1 MSKFHNYSANNIQLI
16 TMQCPDATF
25 VAGRMA
31 WENEFNRQVNRGE
44 KGIRILAPAPY
55 TIKKEQDK
63 VDPVTGE
70 IMMDKSLLLI
80 QDRDLTQ
87 YSLLS
92 VSGMEAAELVEALSA
107 MKDYDR
113 LDIAEYLDNMGAW
126 TTEIANERTRE
137 FGEYHLDVRYYTDA
151 NEVIN
156 LKAEMEFNERAK
168 EPIGADDVILKIAF
182 ADGFEVERITRNVPT
197 RAPPGCSRIRPL
209 RRSIASKRH
218 SRG

>member
-1 MSKFHNYSANNIQLI
+1 MKELKSSLDMIRRTASGLI
-16 TMQCPDATF
+16 TGIEAQLFELERDRELMQDMSIN
-25 VAGRMA
+25 G
-31 WENEFNRQVNRGE
+31 
-44 KGIRILAPAPY
+44 
-55 TIKKEQDK
+55 QDK
-63 VDPVTGE
+63 E
-70 IMMDKSLLLI
+70 RLLLI

-182 ADGFEVERITRNVPT
+182 ADGF
-197 RAPPGCSRIRPL
+197 
-209 RRSIASKRH
+209 
-218 SRG
+218 

>member
-1 MSKFHNYSANNIQLI
+1 MKELKSSLDMIRRTASELI
-16 TMQCPDATF
+16 TGIEAQLFELERDRELMQDMSIN
-25 VAGRMA
+25 G
-31 WENEFNRQVNRGE
+31 
-44 KGIRILAPAPY
+44 
-55 TIKKEQDK
+55 QDK
-63 VDPVTGE
+63 E
-70 IMMDKSLLLI
+70 SLLLI

-182 ADGFEVERITRNVPT
+182 ADGF
-197 RAPPGCSRIRPL
+197 
-209 RRSIASKRH
+209 
-218 SRG
+218 

>member
-1 MSKFHNYSANNIQLI
+1 MLSKHFGIDTSEYSFGYIAGWNSGKGMKELKSSLDMIRRTASGLI
-16 TMQCPDATF
+16 T
-25 VAGRMA
+25 
-31 WENEFNRQVNRGE
+31 
-44 KGIRILAPAPY
+44 GIEAQLFELERDRELM
-55 TIKKEQDK
+55 KEQEK
-63 VDPVTGE
+63 E
-70 IMMDKSLLLI
+70 SLLLI
-80 QDRDLTQ
+80 QNRDLTQ

-92 VSGMEAAELVEALSA
+92 VSGMDAAELVEALSA
-107 MKDYDR
+107 MKDDDR

-182 ADGFEVERITRNVPT
+182 ADGF
-197 RAPPGCSRIRPL
+197 
-209 RRSIASKRH
+209 
-218 SRG
+218 

>member
-1 MSKFHNYSANNIQLI
+1 MKELKSSLDMIRRTASELI
-16 TMQCPDATF
+16 TGIEAQLFELERDRELMQDMSIN
-25 VAGRMA
+25 G
-31 WENEFNRQVNRGE
+31 
-44 KGIRILAPAPY
+44 
-55 TIKKEQDK
+55 QDK
-63 VDPVTGE
+63 E
-70 IMMDKSLLLI
+70 SLLLI

-168 EPIGADDVILKIAF
+168 EAIGADDVILKIAF
-182 ADGFEVERITRNVPT
+182 ADGF
-197 RAPPGCSRIRPL
+197 
-209 RRSIASKRH
+209 
-218 SRG
+218 

>member
-1 MSKFHNYSANNIQLI
+1 MKELKSSLDMIRRTASRLI
-16 TMQCPDATF
+16 TGIEAQLFELERDRELMQDMSIN
-25 VAGRMA
+25 G
-31 WENEFNRQVNRGE
+31 
-44 KGIRILAPAPY
+44 
-55 TIKKEQDK
+55 QDK
-63 VDPVTGE
+63 E
-70 IMMDKSLLLI
+70 SLLLI

-182 ADGFEVERITRNVPT
+182 ADGF
-197 RAPPGCSRIRPL
+197 
-209 RRSIASKRH
+209 
-218 SRG
+218 

>member
-1 MSKFHNYSANNIQLI
+1 MKELKSSLDTIRRTASELI
-16 TMQCPDATF
+16 TGIEAQLFELERDRELMQDMSIN
-25 VAGRMA
+25 G
-31 WENEFNRQVNRGE
+31 
-44 KGIRILAPAPY
+44 
-55 TIKKEQDK
+55 QDK
-63 VDPVTGE
+63 E
-70 IMMDKSLLLI
+70 SLLLI

-182 ADGFEVERITRNVPT
+182 ADGF
-197 RAPPGCSRIRPL
+197 
-209 RRSIASKRH
+209 
-218 SRG
+218 

>member
-1 MSKFHNYSANNIQLI
+1 MKELKSSLDMIRRTASGLI
-16 TMQCPDATF
+16 TGIEAQLFELERDRELMQDMSIN
-25 VAGRMA
+25 G
-31 WENEFNRQVNRGE
+31 
-44 KGIRILAPAPY
+44 
-55 TIKKEQDK
+55 QDK
-63 VDPVTGE
+63 E
-70 IMMDKSLLLI
+70 SLLLI

-168 EPIGADDVILKIAF
+168 EAIGADDVILKIAF
-182 ADGFEVERITRNVPT
+182 ADGF
-197 RAPPGCSRIRPL
+197 
-209 RRSIASKRH
+209 
-218 SRG
+218 

>member
-1 MSKFHNYSANNIQLI
+1 MKELKSSLDMIRRTASGLI
-16 TMQCPDATF
+16 TGIEAQLFELERDRELMQDMSIN
-25 VAGRMA
+25 G
-31 WENEFNRQVNRGE
+31 
-44 KGIRILAPAPY
+44 
-55 TIKKEQDK
+55 QDK
-63 VDPVTGE
+63 E
-70 IMMDKSLLLI
+70 SLLLI

-182 ADGFEVERITRNVPT
+182 ADGF
-197 RAPPGCSRIRPL
+197 
-209 RRSIASKRH
+209 
-218 SRG
+218 

>member
-1 MSKFHNYSANNIQLI
+1 MEKKENAKHYRNMSITLQMDTLAFDEESIAYTVCKHFGIDTSEYSFGYIAGWSSGKGMKELKSSLDTIRRTASRLI
-16 TMQCPDATF
+16 TGIEAQLFELERDRELMQDMSIN
-25 VAGRMA
+25 G
-31 WENEFNRQVNRGE
+31 
-44 KGIRILAPAPY
+44 
-55 TIKKEQDK
+55 QDK
-63 VDPVTGE
+63 E
-70 IMMDKSLLLI
+70 SLLLI

-182 ADGFEVERITRNVPT
+182 ADGF
-197 RAPPGCSRIRPL
+197 
-209 RRSIASKRH
+209 
-218 SRG
+218 

>member
-44 KGIRILAPAPY
+44 EGIRILAPAPY

-182 ADGFEVERITRNVPT
+182 ADGF
-197 RAPPGCSRIRPL
+197 
-209 RRSIASKRH
+209 
-218 SRG
+218 

>member
-1 MSKFHNYSANNIQLI
+1 MIRRTASGLI
-16 TMQCPDATF
+16 TGIEAQLFELERDRELMQDMSIN
-25 VAGRMA
+25 G
-31 WENEFNRQVNRGE
+31 
-44 KGIRILAPAPY
+44 
-55 TIKKEQDK
+55 QDK
-63 VDPVTGE
+63 E
-70 IMMDKSLLLI
+70 RLLLI

-182 ADGFEVERITRNVPT
+182 ADGF
-197 RAPPGCSRIRPL
+197 
-209 RRSIASKRH
+209 
-218 SRG
+218 